1 MEKKL
6 TFEQAMEKLEETV
19 AKLENAKGGLEDTV
33 KLYEEG
39 VKLATMCN
47 TMIDEAQQK
56 ITILSK
62 TAEGIKEE
70 PFAGLENPED

>member
-1 MEKKL
+1 MEEKL

-39 VKLATMCN
+39 VRLAAMCN

-62 TAEGIKEE
+62 TAEGFKEE
-70 PFAGLENPED
+70 SFVASEE

>member
-6 TFEQAMEKLEETV
+6 TFEEAIEKLEET
-19 AKLENAKGGLEDTV
+19 ANKLEDAKGGLEDTV

-39 VKLATMCN
+39 VKLASFCN
-47 TMIDEAQQK
+47 KMIDEAQQK

-62 TAEGIKEE
+62 SAKGMEEIPFDEAEAEE
-70 PFAGLENPED
+70 